1 MWAFLRSRRGV
12 GLTALLLLLVLDAA
26 RSAVGHLGYLA
37 PVSVWRPDPQ
47 AYADMTWPPAT
58 NVPAG
63 ATPAQRLYVENCA
76 FCHGPDG
83 RGNGASAP
91 SMIPRPRDF
100 TQGLFKY
107 KSTPES
113 APPSDDDVI
122 AVVTNGLNASGM
134 PYFRG
139 TLSEQEIR
147 DVVGV
152 VKEFSKAFRAAPT
165 APITLGPRPKSTP
178 ESLARG
184 ADLYKANCALCH
196 GDDLRGGQW
205 LKDSKGYPVVSRDLT
220 APWTFRGG
228 DAPQQIFL
236 RLSTG
241 LAPAPMP
248 AYVSL
253 SGESRWEL
261 VAFLESKRR
270 TPPWAPAGKL
280 DGPGQS
286 ADLEARGRYL
296 VHAEMCGLCHT
307 EIDRALIYRDDR
319 YLAGGMRVG
328 AYPQGVFIS
337 RNLTSDPNTGLGRW
351 SDAEVAS
358 AIRDGRSKDGR
369 ELNLWGMPWAFFHN
383 LTPDDAQAIARYLKT
398 LPAAHNEI
406 PPPLHYGVVETIAA
420 KFWLGDPLLGRAPRL
435 TYDIGSYANPGGLT
449 AGAIEAGLAWAQGAV
464 LVAAIILFVVAPRPP
479 ETRRRWARAIGG
491 TIAGVVILSVGYY
504 LDATPALPILP
515 PEEVSKGAS
524 GTIPRPDVSQASPE
538 RAALVARGRYI
549 FANASCALCHGN
561 DGAGGLKVNGGD
573 FGTVFVANLTSD
585 RDTGLGAW
593 SDAEIA
599 RAIRS
604 GVGRDGRPL
613 FWQGMP
619 WDHFSNLDEE
629 DVASVIAF
637 LRILPPVAR
646 KTPAYRPPGLDD
658 CPIYTFWTVPEQA
671 PGCR

>member
-1 MWAFLRSRRGV
+1 MARVIACLARVIACFGSGVEECSLERRAHVCLLSSVGGAGIMWTFLRSRRGV
-12 GLTALLLLLVLDAA
+12 VLTALLLLLVLDAA
-26 RSAVGHLGYLA
+26 RSAVGHLGYLT

-107 KSTPES
+107 KSTPEG
-113 APPSDDDVI
+113 APPSDDDLI

-152 VKEFSKAFRAAPT
+152 VKGFSKAFPAAPT

-184 ADLYKANCALCH
+184 ANLYKANCALCH
-196 GDDLRGGQW
+196 GDNLRGGQW

-248 AYVSL
+248 AFVSL

-270 TPPWAPAGKL
+270 TPPWASAGKL

-383 LTPDDAQAIARYLKT
+383 LTPDGAQAIARYLKT
-398 LPAAHNEI
+398 LPASHNEI

-420 KFWLGDPLLGRAPRL
+420 KFWLGDPLLGQAPRL
-435 TYDIGSYANPGGLT
+435 TYDIGSYANPDGLT
-449 AGAIEAGLAWAQGAV
+449 AGAIEAGLAWTQGAV

-479 ETRRRWARAIGG
+479 RTRRRWARAIGG
-491 TIAGVVILSVGYY
+491 AIASVVILSVR
-504 LDATPALPILP
+504 LLLRRDAGPADPAARGDF
-515 PEEVSKGAS
+515 ERGEWDHSA
-524 GTIPRPDVSQASPE
+524 PRCLAG
-538 RAALVARGRYI
+538 VARARRPR
-549 FANASCALCHGN
+549 CAW
-561 DGAGGLKVNGGD
+561 GG
-573 FGTVFVANLTSD
+573 TSLS
-585 RDTGLGAW
+585 T
-593 SDAEIA
+593 
-599 RAIRS
+599 
-604 GVGRDGRPL
+604 
-613 FWQGMP
+613 
-619 WDHFSNLDEE
+619 
-629 DVASVIAF
+629 
-637 LRILPPVAR
+637 PPAPCA
-646 KTPAYRPPGLDD
+646 TETTA
-658 CPIYTFWTVPEQA
+658 QA
-671 PGCR
+671 DSR

>member
-1 MWAFLRSRRGV
+1 MWAFLRSRRGIV
-12 GLTALLLLLVLDAA
+12 LTALLLLLVLDAA

-47 AYADMTWPPAT
+47 AYADMTWPAAT

-107 KSTPES
+107 KSTPEG
-113 APPSDDDVI
+113 APPSDGDLI

-152 VKEFSKAFRAAPT
+152 VKGFPKAFPAAPT

-248 AYVSL
+248 AFVSL
-253 SGESRWEL
+253 SEESRWEL

-270 TPPWAPAGKL
+270 APPWAPAGKL

-328 AYPQGVFIS
+328 TYPQGVFIS

-420 KFWLGDPLLGRAPRL
+420 KFWLGDPLLGQAPRL
-435 TYDIGSYANPGGLT
+435 TYDIGSYANP
-449 AGAIEAGLAWAQGAV
+449 AG
-464 LVAAIILFVVAPRPP
+464 
-479 ETRRRWARAIGG
+479 
-491 TIAGVVILSVGYY
+491 
-504 LDATPALPILP
+504 
-515 PEEVSKGAS
+515 
-524 GTIPRPDVSQASPE
+524 
-538 RAALVARGRYI
+538 
-549 FANASCALCHGN
+549 
-561 DGAGGLKVNGGD
+561 
-573 FGTVFVANLTSD
+573 
-585 RDTGLGAW
+585 
-593 SDAEIA
+593 
-599 RAIRS
+599 
-604 GVGRDGRPL
+604 
-613 FWQGMP
+613 
-619 WDHFSNLDEE
+619 
-629 DVASVIAF
+629 
-637 LRILPPVAR
+637 
-646 KTPAYRPPGLDD
+646 
-658 CPIYTFWTVPEQA
+658 
-671 PGCR
+671 